1 MTQASRYDYLTIGH
15 ISRDV
20 VPMNLSES
28 GYDIGGTVSFSGRIA
43 KALGCRTAILTSVG
57 PDMDASA
64 AIPDCIVE
72 VVPAP
77 ETTSFSNI
85 YYPEGRKQ
93 IVHSLAGWVSAD
105 HVPPSWRDTAIVH
118 LGPITNQIDPN
129 LVYAFPNS
137 LIGIT
142 PQGWM
147 REWGDDGEV
156 KQIPMMHADILL
168 PNADA
173 VVIGVEDLYD
183 PAHLAH
189 LRSLSKLLVMTL
201 SADGCI
207 VFHGDQETHVPAPQ
221 VTEVNATGAG
231 DTFATAFFVHLWRT
245 KGNILESAEFANR
258 IASASVAQP
267 DLIAKVNRI
276 QTLLASE

>member
-85 YYPEGRKQ
+85 WFYMI
-93 IVHSLAGWVSAD
+93 IVY
-105 HVPPSWRDTAIVH
+105 I
-118 LGPITNQIDPN
+118 
-129 LVYAFPNS
+129 
-137 LIGIT
+137 
-142 PQGWM
+142 
-147 REWGDDGEV
+147 
-156 KQIPMMHADILL
+156 
-168 PNADA
+168 
-173 VVIGVEDLYD
+173 
-183 PAHLAH
+183 
-189 LRSLSKLLVMTL
+189 
-201 SADGCI
+201 
-207 VFHGDQETHVPAPQ
+207 
-221 VTEVNATGAG
+221 
-231 DTFATAFFVHLWRT
+231 
-245 KGNILESAEFANR
+245 
-258 IASASVAQP
+258 
-267 DLIAKVNRI
+267 
-276 QTLLASE
+276 